1 VAFSSRKSHLS
12 QLNAKIHLLWF
23 RSNLSKHGGHQ
34 SREKIILSAL
44 LALCMAPAAVM
55 AQVMVRVA
63 PPAPIVEVHDRPP
76 HPGWVWIDGYHRWN
90 GHRYVWVKGYWT
102 RPPHPGAVWVAHR
115 WEQRGDGWVMV
126 EGHWR

>member
-1 VAFSSRKSHLS
+1 MEDINYVK
-12 QLNAKIHLLWF
+12 
-23 RSNLSKHGGHQ
+23 
-34 SREKIILSAL
+34 KIILSAL

-76 HPGWVWIDGYHRWN
+76 HPGWVWNDGYYRWN
-90 GHRYVWVKGYWT
+90 GHKYIWVKGRWVN
-102 RPPHPGAVWVAHR
+102 PPHPGAVWVAHH
-115 WEQRGDGWVMV
+115 WEQRNGGWVLI

>member
-1 VAFSSRKSHLS
+1 VHLPGFRCSRPGQLHDPEIS
-12 QLNAKIHLLWF
+12 QNTEDINHVK
-23 RSNLSKHGGHQ
+23 
-34 SREKIILSAL
+34 KIILSAL

-55 AQVMVRVA
+55 AQVVVRVA

-76 HPGWVWIDGYHRWN
+76 HEGWVWIDGYHRWN
-90 GHRYVWVKGYWT
+90 GHRYVWVHGHWV

-115 WEQRGDGWVMV
+115 WEQREGGWVLI